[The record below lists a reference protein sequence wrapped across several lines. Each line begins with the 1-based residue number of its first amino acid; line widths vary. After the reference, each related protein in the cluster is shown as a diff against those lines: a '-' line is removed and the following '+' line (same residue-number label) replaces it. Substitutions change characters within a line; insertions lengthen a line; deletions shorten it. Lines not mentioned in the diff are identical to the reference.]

1 MIDGL
6 DSYYQRIINNT
17 QQHRLKRNAAKH
29 YKQYEN
35 YNYITYTVI
44 CVSYRI

>member
-1 MIDGL
+1 MNYVGNKWL
-6 DSYYQRIINNT
+6 NLPWKG
-17 QQHRLKRNAAKH
+17 RLATKH

-44 CVSYRI
+44 CVSDRI

>member
-29 YKQYEN
+29 YLFEEISN
-35 YNYITYTVI
+35 E
-44 CVSYRI
+44 